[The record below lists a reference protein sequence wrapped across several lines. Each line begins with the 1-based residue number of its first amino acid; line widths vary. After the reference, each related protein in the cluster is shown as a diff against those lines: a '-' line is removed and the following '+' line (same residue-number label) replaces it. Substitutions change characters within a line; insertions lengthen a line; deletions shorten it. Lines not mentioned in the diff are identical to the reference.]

1 MYVSPKKKRKHLSI
15 TLSKDRTVAGQK
27 TLTLSWNIFI
37 FQVTLPFNN
46 LEEMVAQDEVPF
58 ILMGGSVVYNVFK
71 V

>member
-1 MYVSPKKKRKHLSI
+1 MYVSPKKKRKHLII